1 MSIAD
6 VKPKDFARRQSNKK
20 LIRTRSS
27 KDMTNYDAWRCH
39 DRSVMM
45 ADEKHPNVAKF
56 YLAPADLWK
65 VFGQPDK
72 PTLGIVSTGE
82 FNFEDNNLDCF
93 KLYDYK

>member
-1 MSIAD
+1 
-6 VKPKDFARRQSNKK
+6 
-20 LIRTRSS
+20 
-27 KDMTNYDAWRCH
+27 MTNYDAWRCH